1 MTIMLKTPVCIA
13 FNVLGRQQYT
23 TTLHV
28 IPENTHPEEER
39 CANSK
44 IAFSNAIILLPFDV

>member
-1 MTIMLKTPVCIA
+1 MNLCRA
-13 FNVLGRQQYT
+13 FNVLGRQQNT

-39 CANSK
+39 CANFK